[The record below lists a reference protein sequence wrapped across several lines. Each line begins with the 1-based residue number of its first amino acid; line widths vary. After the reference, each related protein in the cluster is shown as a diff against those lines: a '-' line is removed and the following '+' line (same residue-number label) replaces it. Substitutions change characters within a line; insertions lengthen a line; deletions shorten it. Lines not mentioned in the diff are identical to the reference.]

1 MPNQIISTLDRF
13 KNPALWITILG
24 IFFYLSI
31 RVNNIDVIEKR
42 LGKKIEIQNE
52 ILEIQNMHEI
62 EFLKKIHVLEL
73 KSKNTEIELLKKI
86 HVLELKTK

>member
-42 LGKKIEIQNE
+42 LEKKIEIQNE
-52 ILEIQNMHEI
+52 MIEDYYQFKLEGKEHEI
-62 EFLKKIHVLEL
+62 NFLKEL
-73 KSKNTEIELLKKI
+73 HRIELESIQRDNNK
-86 HVLELKTK
+86 

>member
-42 LGKKIEIQNE
+42 LGKKIEIQN
-52 ILEIQNMHEI
+52 MHEI

-73 KSKNTEIELLKKI
+73 K
-86 HVLELKTK
+86 TK